1 MEIYVLRNFL
11 EIAREGSITAAA
23 GTLHISQSTL
33 SMQIKS
39 LENELGKKLFTRHS
53 RSVSLTDEGMVLRKR
68 AEDILNMVDKTAAE
82 FREMNIIRGGDIRI
96 GCAES
101 YLIKHLAH
109 AISDFRRDY
118 PLLRFHITS
127 GGTEQVLE
135 RLDHG
140 ILDLAVIVEPPHLER
155 YNYLEIPGE
164 DTWGIVVRRDHPLA
178 ARHSVTV
185 SDLKGEDLIISE
197 QSLKADLPRWC
208 GEKVDELRFAGY
220 TNLAYNGSVFAR
232 EGLGVLLAF
241 EHLIEC
247 GADSELCFVPLS
259 PRLTNKIF
267 IVWKKYQIFTPIADL
282 FTESLIK
289 RFAAE

>member
-1 MEIYVLRNFL
+1 MRSIIQYTAVEPNITATDTARNHTGSADAAVMEILIVVNIRQM
-11 EIAREGSITAAA
+11 
-23 GTLHISQSTL
+23 ISL
-33 SMQIKS
+33 I
-39 LENELGKKLFTRHS
+39 
-53 RSVSLTDEGMVLRKR
+53 VSAMVLRKR

-164 DTWGIVVRRDHPLA
+164 DTCVINTAMHLSSLLYACRR
-178 ARHSVTV
+178 
-185 SDLKGEDLIISE
+185 
-197 QSLKADLPRWC
+197 
-208 GEKVDELRFAGY
+208 LR
-220 TNLAYNGSVFAR
+220 
-232 EGLGVLLAF
+232 
-241 EHLIEC
+241 
-247 GADSELCFVPLS
+247 
-259 PRLTNKIF
+259 
-267 IVWKKYQIFTPIADL
+267 
-282 FTESLIK
+282 ESS
-289 RFAAE
+289 AC